1 MTLIGVRVDNNFKYS
16 ELTDTVIGVFYD
28 VYNELGFGFLESV
41 YRNALRLA
49 LLEKG
54 LTIEE
59 EVTVSVFFRGQN
71 VGDFRADLVVNGVLL
86 LELKTAERIVPAHEA
101 QLLNLLAVYF
111 AGTGTCPE
119 LRPSALGRRF
129 ADWCSKMLVSICKPG
144 PKEGLL
150 ESFQISVISVNQR

>member
-1 MTLIGVRVDNNFKYS
+1 MTLIGTRVDNNFKYS
-16 ELTDTVIGVFYD
+16 ELTDTVIGVFFD

-59 EVTVSVFFRGQN
+59 EVTVSVFFRGKN

-86 LELKTAERIVPAHEA
+86 LEFKTAEPIVPAHEA
-101 QLLNLLAVYF
+101 QLLNYLRSTAR
-111 AGTGTCPE
+111 AGLILNFGP
-119 LRPSALGRRF
+119 RPQVRR
-129 ADWCSKMLVSICKPG
+129 LVLDNNRKHLQARAQ
-144 PKEGLL
+144 EGLI
-150 ESFQISVISVNQR
+150 ESLRSASSVFISGEIL